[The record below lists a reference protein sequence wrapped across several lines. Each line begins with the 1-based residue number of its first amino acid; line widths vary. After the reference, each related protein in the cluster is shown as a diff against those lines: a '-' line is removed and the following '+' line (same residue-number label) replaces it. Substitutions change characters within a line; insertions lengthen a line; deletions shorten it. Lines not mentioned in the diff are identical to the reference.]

1 MENTCKD
8 CKHYKVSKLDGPFCT
23 KTSYHR
29 PVSPIMVKD
38 CFEERPPEPEP
49 EAVVEQPAAPPL
61 KHCPKCGRDLP
72 VTEFNRNSRMKDGR
86 QSECRE
92 CVAKYGKASR
102 KKLNEKK
109 RAEKQEEVQKQLE
122 AGVKVCKKCGRTL
135 PLSAFSPGHAADGLQ
150 AICKECKSEWGRLAN
165 ARRRQKEA
173 DAVRKAAAEKEP
185 EQDPPRTEP
194 MSFEFECAVRSF
206 EVMNPIPG
214 GLVEIR
220 LVAAQ
225 EDVQAAA
232 MLALSGKILTI
243 KIGAK

>member
-1 MENTCKD
+1 
-8 CKHYKVSKLDGPFCT
+8 
-23 KTSYHR
+23 
-29 PVSPIMVKD
+29 
-38 CFEERPPEPEP
+38 
-49 EAVVEQPAAPPL
+49 
-61 KHCPKCGRDLP
+61 
-72 VTEFNRNSRMKDGR
+72 MKDGR

-92 CVAKYGKASR
+92 CVAKYGKVSR
-102 KKLNEKK
+102 KKLNERK

-135 PLSAFSPGHAADGLQ
+135 PLDAFGRGHAADGLQ

-165 ARRRQKEA
+165 ARRREKEA

>member
-1 MENTCKD
+1 M
-8 CKHYKVSKLDGPFCT
+8 P
-23 KTSYHR
+23 
-29 PVSPIMVKD
+29 
-38 CFEERPPEPEP
+38 
-49 EAVVEQPAAPPL
+49 
-61 KHCPKCGRDLP
+61 
-72 VTEFNRNSRMKDGR
+72 
-86 QSECRE
+86 
-92 CVAKYGKASR
+92 
-102 KKLNEKK
+102 
-109 RAEKQEEVQKQLE
+109 
-122 AGVKVCKKCGRTL
+122 
-135 PLSAFSPGHAADGLQ
+135 
-150 AICKECKSEWGRLAN
+150 
-165 ARRRQKEA
+165 
-173 DAVRKAAAEKEP
+173 AAAEKEP